1 MHDNLPLVCFIVCD
15 SGPATHFAAFAKSL
29 LVRSNLRINIYASG
43 PALEKFQTL
52 NLSDNICLFQ
62 FILNELNNEEEEEEL
77 AIKLIDSCLMEGAQ
91 TIIVDIANKFDIK
104 LQEAYN
110 KLDLALH
117 NIHFWCYYDN
127 PEEYV
132 PGGYSIRSEEMIK
145 LSKNVLFANINLVK
159 RDSKIFSLPNI
170 MINFNNKNIQGI
182 GYYPT
187 DIAENLQK
195 RREIERKTLRA
206 KYGWNNIKYLFV
218 YFGGNNKIYYNQAFP
233 AFLSFLSQI
242 DHNILE
248 DIMFLIHQHPAAK
261 KQNHDGLLFQEWLVK
276 NNHIQAMLSQ
286 LTSDEAQIIADGVL
300 YYQTSMAPQFILIGL
315 PVIQVGHEIGEDILI
330 KHNLCKT
337 AANAIELMN
346 ELKVLKNTCQLSNNI
361 QQKQLI
367 YGAIGYTVDWSENL
381 RNTILDLE

>member
-15 SGPATHFAAFAKSL
+15 SRPATHFAAFAKSL
-29 LVRSNLRINIYASG
+29 LVGSNLRINIYASG
-43 PALEKFQTL
+43 SALEKFQTL
-52 NLSDNICLFQ
+52 NLSDDICLFQ

-91 TIIVDIANKFDIK
+91 TIIVDIGNKFDIK

-145 LSKNVLFANINLVK
+145 LSKNILFANINLVK

-170 MINFNNKNIQGI
+170 MINCNNKNIQGI

-242 DHNILE
+242 DNNILE
-248 DIMFLIHQHPAAK
+248 DIVSYSSTSRYIRLVHVTLGSECHTVTWTSRIFVKCILCDLFSVGRFIQSLSITK
-261 KQNHDGLLFQEWLVK
+261 GLARDPIKV
-276 NNHIQAMLSQ
+276 SQ
-286 LTSDEAQIIADGVL
+286 
-300 YYQTSMAPQFILIGL
+300 
-315 PVIQVGHEIGEDILI
+315 
-330 KHNLCKT
+330 K
-337 AANAIELMN
+337 
-346 ELKVLKNTCQLSNNI
+346 
-361 QQKQLI
+361 
-367 YGAIGYTVDWSENL
+367 
-381 RNTILDLE
+381 